1 MKPLQNDL
9 ILMTFPLF
17 TSESRQWAICR
28 HSWLS
33 KSWEH
38 AKQTGP
44 LSLNRGYPKMFLV
57 HGIHSI
63 FRCLKG
69 MVLCMC
75 LWNNETEENG
85 S

>member
-38 AKQTGP
+38 DKQTGP
-44 LSLNRGYPKMFLV
+44 LSLNRGYPKNVFSAWNSQHIQM
-57 HGIHSI
+57 
-63 FRCLKG
+63 LKR
-69 MVLCMC
+69 
-75 LWNNETEENG
+75 NG
-85 S
+85 FMHVFVE